1 MSNEWEWEGA
11 GEGLQ
16 SPDWCAEMQRRVN
29 IGLSMGWIK
38 PPVSEPVPGPD
49 NSSCEGIGAKKTA
62 VLTPRGKNGGLKDSR
77 LAHINRRKHRHG
89 AA

>member
-1 MSNEWEWEGA
+1 MSEYDEGP
-11 GEGLQ
+11 GLHN
-16 SPDWCAEMQRRVN
+16 PDWCAEQRRLVA
-29 IGLSMGWIK
+29 SATARGWVRQT
-38 PPVSEPVPGPD
+38 PPMSEPVSGPD

-62 VLTPRGKNGGLKDSR
+62 VLTPMGKNGGLKDSR